1 MYPVAR
7 GYSTCF
13 TLTRAGIR
21 LNKGSKLLGR
31 GSGGGSTGSCKF
43 CGEFGVDE
51 FLDGGD
57 LDVVSGTE
65 REDED
70 GFAVERDATGKITV
84 QPRLY

>member
-1 MYPVAR
+1 MAR

-13 TLTRAGIR
+13 TLTRVGIR
-21 LNKGSKLLGR
+21 PIRPNKRNKLLGC
-31 GSGGGSTGSCKF
+31 GGGGGSSCEF